1 MKNPFYIRPVE
12 KPLVNP
18 IHENQLIRTQM
29 ESNPHFKKNSMAT
42 ALMSN
47 NSPGPTITL
56 ERLVH
61 ALINVKLESVVR
73 KQSFFINEIQRNVPL
88 MADRSVVTNVL
99 DSLLQNVLSETNSS
113 CIRISAKEYSQVLL
127 IHIYDNHEADHAVK
141 NVISE
146 LVRVEAKKIGGYVGI
161 TRHQKNQTV
170 IAFSFPNVPMAA

>member
-1 MKNPFYIRPVE
+1 MKGRPVE

-73 KQSFFINEIQRNVPL
+73 KKSFFINEIQRNVPL

-99 DSLLQNVLSETNSS
+99 DG
-113 CIRISAKEYSQVLL
+113 
-127 IHIYDNHEADHAVK
+127 VK